1 MQKAELII
9 TALLLAIAIGTL
21 GYFSTMQIQHGKQ
34 HTGYKSSVTMNQGH
48 QQQQNGQ
55 HCQVVDEHINPKGN
69 RCV

>member
-1 MQKAELII
+1 MSRAESTII
-9 TALLLAIAIGTL
+9 IILLAIAMGTL

-34 HTGYKSSVTMNQGH
+34 HTGFKSSVTMNQGH